1 MITSEIIRIIIF
13 ALSGLL
19 SMLFAYYRQWSW
31 GDKSVELWV
40 YMFGD
45 SHAVGRA
52 LTTLTAMCA
61 GAGGL
66 DYLDTLTTQ
75 QIVVAGLGI
84 GLLVPENAKG
94 K

>member
-1 MITSEIIRIIIF
+1 
-13 ALSGLL
+13 
-19 SMLFAYYRQWSW
+19 MLFSYYRQWSW
-31 GDKSVELWV
+31 GDQHISLWW

-52 LTTLTAMCA
+52 LTTLAAMCA

-75 QIVVAGLGI
+75 QIVVAGLVI
-84 GLLVPENAKG
+84 GLLVPQTVKDKSNG
-94 K
+94 

>member
-1 MITSEIIRIIIF
+1 MITADIVRIGLF

-19 SMLFAYYRQWSW
+19 GMLFAYYRSWAW
-31 GDKSVELWV
+31 GDKTIDLWV

-52 LTTLTAMCA
+52 LTTLAAMCA

-66 DYLDTLTTQ
+66 SYLDTLTTQ
-75 QIVVAGLGI
+75 QIVIAGLGI
-84 GLLVPENAKG
+84 GLLVPENAKQ
-94 K
+94 